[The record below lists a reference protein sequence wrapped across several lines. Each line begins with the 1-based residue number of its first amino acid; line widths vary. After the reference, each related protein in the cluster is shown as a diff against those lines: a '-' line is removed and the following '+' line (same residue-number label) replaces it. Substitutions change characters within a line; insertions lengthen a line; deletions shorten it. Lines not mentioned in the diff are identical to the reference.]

1 MVIEKKEEESI
12 IGLQTRDVISVEHAA
27 GLLRIIISGVTLKD
41 LGWDGIPKIK
51 IRHIILFQIFEHTNN
66 GQVKM
71 RSQEKTRDKDK
82 RETRRSK
89 ELELTEKSEEEMR
102 FDSVIDKGIHRTDPF
117 VITSSVVINFAT

>member
-1 MVIEKKEEESI
+1 M
-12 IGLQTRDVISVEHAA
+12 EHAA
-27 GLLRIIISGVTLKD
+27 GLLRIRIIISGVTLKD

-51 IRHIILFQIFEHTNN
+51 IRHILILFQIFEHTNN

-102 FDSVIDKGIHRTDPF
+102 FDSVIDKGLHCSDPF
-117 VITSSVVINFAT
+117 VITSSVEINFAT

>member
-1 MVIEKKEEESI
+1 M
-12 IGLQTRDVISVEHAA
+12 EHAA
-27 GLLRIIISGVTLKD
+27 GLLRIESSSLGSRSRIWGGMGSQKLKFGV
-41 LGWDGIPKIK
+41 
-51 IRHIILFQIFEHTNN
+51 ILFQIFEHTNN

-102 FDSVIDKGIHRTDPF
+102 FDSVIDKGIHCTDPF

>member
-1 MVIEKKEEESI
+1 
-12 IGLQTRDVISVEHAA
+12 
-27 GLLRIIISGVTLKD
+27 
-41 LGWDGIPKIK
+41 
-51 IRHIILFQIFEHTNN
+51 
-66 GQVKM
+66 M

-102 FDSVIDKGIHRTDPF
+102 FDSVIPGIDKGIHCTDTF